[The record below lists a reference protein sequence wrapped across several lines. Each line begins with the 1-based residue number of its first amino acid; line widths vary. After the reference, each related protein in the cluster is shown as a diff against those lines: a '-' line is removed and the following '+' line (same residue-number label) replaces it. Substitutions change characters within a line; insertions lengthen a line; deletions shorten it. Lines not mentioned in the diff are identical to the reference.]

1 MTTMQMLATIA
12 VAAAA
17 TILTRALP
25 FIAFPAGR
33 QTPAYIQYLGRVL
46 PGAVFG
52 LLVVYCLREVDV
64 FTGTH
69 GLPEALGVL
78 VAGGTYLWKRNML
91 LSIALSTVLY
101 MLIVN
106 AA

>member
-33 QTPAYIQYLGRVL
+33 QTPAYIQYLSRVL

>member
-1 MTTMQMLATIA
+1 MTTAQMLATIA
-12 VAAAA
+12 IAAAA

-25 FIAFPAGR
+25 FIAFPAGK
-33 QTPAYIQYLGRVL
+33 QTPPYIQYLGRVL

-64 FTGTH
+64 FTGMH

-91 LSIALSTVLY
+91 LSIAVSTVLY

-106 AA
+106 VA

>member
-1 MTTMQMLATIA
+1 MTTMQMLATVA

-33 QTPAYIQYLGRVL
+33 QTPAYIQYLSRVL

>member
-1 MTTMQMLATIA
+1 MTTMQVLATIA

>member
-33 QTPAYIQYLGRVL
+33 QTPAYIQYLSRVL

-78 VAGGTYLWKRNML
+78 VAGGTHLWKRNML

>member
-1 MTTMQMLATIA
+1 MTAMQMLATIA

>member
-1 MTTMQMLATIA
+1 MTTMQILATIA

>member
-1 MTTMQMLATIA
+1 MTTAQMLAAIA
-12 VAAAA
+12 IAAAA

-25 FIAFPAGR
+25 FIAFPAGK
-33 QTPAYIQYLGRVL
+33 QTPPYIQYLGRVL

-64 FTGTH
+64 FTGMH

-78 VAGGTYLWKRNML
+78 VAGSTYLWKRNML
-91 LSIALSTVLY
+91 LSIAVSTVLY

-106 AA
+106 VA

>member
-33 QTPAYIQYLGRVL
+33 QTPAYIQYLSRVL

-101 MLIVN
+101 MFIVN

>member
-1 MTTMQMLATIA
+1 MTTAQMLATIA
-12 VAAAA
+12 IAAAA
-17 TILTRALP
+17 TILTRAVP

-33 QTPAYIQYLGRVL
+33 QTPPYIQYLGRVL

-52 LLVVYCLREVDV
+52 LLVVYCLREVNV
-64 FTGTH
+64 FTGMH

-78 VAGGTYLWKRNML
+78 VAGGSYLWKRNML
-91 LSIALSTVLY
+91 LSIAVSTALY
-101 MLIVN
+101 TLIVN

>member
-1 MTTMQMLATIA
+1 MTTAQMLATIA
-12 VAAAA
+12 IAAAA

-25 FIAFPAGR
+25 FIAFPAGK
-33 QTPAYIQYLGRVL
+33 QTPPYIQYLGRVL

-64 FTGTH
+64 FTDMH

-91 LSIALSTVLY
+91 LSIAVSTVLY

-106 AA
+106 VA

>member
-1 MTTMQMLATIA
+1 MTTAQMLATIA
-12 VAAAA
+12 IAAAA
-17 TILTRALP
+17 TILTRAVP

-33 QTPAYIQYLGRVL
+33 QTPPYIQYLGRVL

-64 FTGTH
+64 FTGMR

-78 VAGGTYLWKRNML
+78 VAGGTYLWKRSML
-91 LSIALSTVLY
+91 LSIAVSTVLY

>member
-1 MTTMQMLATIA
+1 MTTAQMLATIA
-12 VAAAA
+12 IAAAA
-17 TILTRALP
+17 TILTRAVP

-33 QTPAYIQYLGRVL
+33 QTPPYIQYLGRVL

-52 LLVVYCLREVDV
+52 LLVVYCLREVNV
-64 FTGTH
+64 FTGMH

-78 VAGGTYLWKRNML
+78 VAGGSYLWKRNML
-91 LSIALSTVLY
+91 LSITVSTALY

>member
-17 TILTRALP
+17 TILTRTLP

-33 QTPAYIQYLGRVL
+33 QTPAYIQYLSRVL

-78 VAGGTYLWKRNML
+78 VAGGTYLWKHNML

>member
-33 QTPAYIQYLGRVL
+33 QTPAYIQYLSRVL

-64 FTGTH
+64 FTGAH

>member
-33 QTPAYIQYLGRVL
+33 QTPAYIQYLSRVL

-78 VAGGTYLWKRNML
+78 VAGGTYLWKRNIL

>member
-1 MTTMQMLATIA
+1 MTTAQMLATIA
-12 VAAAA
+12 IAAAA

-25 FIAFPAGR
+25 FIAFPAGK
-33 QTPAYIQYLGRVL
+33 QTPPYIQYLGRVL

-64 FTGTH
+64 FTGMH

-78 VAGGTYLWKRNML
+78 VAGSAYLWKRNML
-91 LSIALSTVLY
+91 LSIAISTVLY

-106 AA
+106 VA

>member
-1 MTTMQMLATIA
+1 MTTAQMLATIA
-12 VAAAA
+12 IAASA

-25 FIAFPAGR
+25 FIAFPAGK
-33 QTPAYIQYLGRVL
+33 QTPPYIQYLGRVL

-64 FTGTH
+64 FTGMH

-91 LSIALSTVLY
+91 LSIAISTVLY

-106 AA
+106 VA

>member
-1 MTTMQMLATIA
+1 MTTMQILATIA

-33 QTPAYIQYLGRVL
+33 QTPAYIQYLSRVL

-91 LSIALSTVLY
+91 FSIALSTVLY

>member
-1 MTTMQMLATIA
+1 MTTMQMLTTIA

-33 QTPAYIQYLGRVL
+33 QTPAYIQYLSRVL

>member
-1 MTTMQMLATIA
+1 MTTMQMLTTIA

>member
-1 MTTMQMLATIA
+1 MTTAQMLATIA
-12 VAAAA
+12 IAAAA
-17 TILTRALP
+17 TILTRAVP

-33 QTPAYIQYLGRVL
+33 QTPPYIQYLGRVL

-64 FTGTH
+64 FTGMR
-69 GLPEALGVL
+69 GLPETLGVL

-91 LSIALSTVLY
+91 LSIAVSTVLY

>member
-1 MTTMQMLATIA
+1 MTAAQMLATIA
-12 VAAAA
+12 IAAAA

-33 QTPAYIQYLGRVL
+33 QTPPYIQYLGRVL

-64 FTGTH
+64 FSGMH
-69 GLPEALGVL
+69 GLPEALGVI

-91 LSIALSTVLY
+91 LSIAVSTVLY
-101 MLIVN
+101 VLIVN
-106 AA
+106 MA